1 MIPVET
7 SLQTEVAESWKPH
20 RRTDQQL
27 RIGGRCCISGEKFFH
42 RADRA
47 HENVHPVLFSVS
59 EFVEQIFKQAG
70 PHHRLTELNNDTSN
84 FTAIFRA
91 LCNFANRSL
100 PSTIVVL
107 SARIYD
113 VCGDGRSILFSRRRR
128 SSSLAFHDLP
138 SSFHLVEN
146 KKDRERAR

>member
-27 RIGGRCCISGEKFFH
+27 RMGGGVAYRGRSSSIALIERTKTFT
-42 RADRA
+42 
-47 HENVHPVLFSVS
+47 VLFSVS

-70 PHHRLTELNNDTSN
+70 PYYRLTELNNDTSN